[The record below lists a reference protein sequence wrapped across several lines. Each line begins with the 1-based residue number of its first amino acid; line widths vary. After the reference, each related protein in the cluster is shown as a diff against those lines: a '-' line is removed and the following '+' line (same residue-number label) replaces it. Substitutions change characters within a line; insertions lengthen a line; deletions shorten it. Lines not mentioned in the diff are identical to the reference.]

1 MEQSVN
7 SILRANMNIRLLNKN
22 KEIDT
27 INKFMPFPVTAEEL
41 PGHTFCAVV
50 KDEIVAIAGLRLM
63 EGDLCFIDSMATNQ
77 TFESTIRH
85 EALDCLT
92 KQLLDIAKNLGFK
105 RVFATTKEDCIIKRA
120 ERHGFRLSKEKV
132 ILKEI
137 KP

>member
-7 SILRANMNIRLLNKN
+7 SILQANMNIRLLNKN
-22 KEIDT
+22 KEIGT

>member
-7 SILRANMNIRLLNKN
+7 SILQANMNIRLLNK
-22 KEIDT
+22 KTEIDAV
-27 INKFMPFPVTAEEL
+27 NKFMPFPVTAEEL

>member
-7 SILRANMNIRLLNKN
+7 SILRANMNIRLLNKS

>member
-1 MEQSVN
+1 MEQLVN
-7 SILRANMNIRLLNKN
+7 SILQANMNIRLLNK
-22 KEIDT
+22 KTEIDAV
-27 INKFMPFPVTAEEL
+27 NKFMPFPVTAEEL

>member
-1 MEQSVN
+1 MELSVN
-7 SILRANMNIRLLNKN
+7 SILRANMNIRLLNK
-22 KEIDT
+22 KTEMET

-63 EGDLCFIDSMATNQ
+63 EGDLCFIDSMASNQ

-92 KQLLDIAKNLGFK
+92 KQLLEIAKNLGFK

-137 KP
+137 ES